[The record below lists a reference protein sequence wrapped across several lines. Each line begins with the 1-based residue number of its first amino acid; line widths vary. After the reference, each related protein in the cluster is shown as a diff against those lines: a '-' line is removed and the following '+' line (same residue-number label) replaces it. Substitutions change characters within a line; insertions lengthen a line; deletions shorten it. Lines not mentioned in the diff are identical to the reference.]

1 MRSEGLSAIACRG
14 GRKAVWPILLL
25 LAHPAMAQ
33 EQMPLPP
40 DLNNFHGFTGGVPQF
55 GQAAP
60 PAPTAARPPP
70 TGLPGAQPKAAPA
83 PPTQP
88 PAMMSPTDALFD
100 AINRGDL
107 SAAQDAVSRGADLN
121 GQNVLGM
128 TPVQLSIDL
137 GRNDITFLLLSAG
150 GSGGAIASQTATAV
164 HTALGTKGVGSSK
177 LARATGRRSERLAR
191 ATAAAPAPV
200 QTPRLFAGNGGSP
213 IPSAGFLGFDPAH

>member
-1 MRSEGLSAIACRG
+1 MRSEGLSAVACRG
-14 GRKAVWPILLL
+14 GRVAVWPVLML

-33 EQMPLPP
+33 MAAPP
-40 DLNNFHGFTGGVPQF
+40 DLNNFQGFTGVPQF
-55 GQAAP
+55 GQGAP
-60 PAPTAARPPP
+60 PGPTAARPPP

-88 PAMMSPTDALFD
+88 PTMMSPTDALFD

-137 GRNDITFLLLSAG
+137 GRNDITFLLLSA
-150 GSGGAIASQTATAV
+150 SGGAATASQSASAAHAV
-164 HTALGTKGVGSSK
+164 PLGAKGVGHGR
-177 LARATGRRSERLAR
+177 LARTTEHRQERLVR
-191 ATAAAPAPV
+191 ATAAASAPV

-213 IPSAGFLGFDPAH
+213 IPSAGFLGFDPAR